1 MWNFSAFKIVLL
13 ALSSYLIWTGKAVS
27 WTYVIPLL
35 TYQKVN
41 EVFNEVHPLCV
52 DDTGGD
58 AFLAEFLVV
67 EQVFV
72 DVIFQD
78 GQVLVLTNARQD
90 RLSRQVTHPR
100 HPWIE
105 GMT

>member
-1 MWNFSAFKIVLL
+1 M
-13 ALSSYLIWTGKAVS
+13 
-27 WTYVIPLL
+27 IPLL

-90 RLSRQVTHPR
+90 RLPRQVTHAG
-100 HPWIE
+100 HPWK

>member
-1 MWNFSAFKIVLL
+1 MPLRL
-13 ALSSYLIWTGKAVS
+13 ALSSYFIWTGKAVHGLLLFMC
-27 WTYVIPLL
+27 VIPL

-41 EVFNEVHPLCV
+41 EVFNEVHSLCV

-78 GQVLVLTNARQD
+78 GQVLILTNAGQD
-90 RLSRQVTHPR
+90 RLPGQVTHAG
-100 HPWIE
+100 HPWKA
-105 GMT
+105 